1 MRNSISKTTIAI
13 NVALTTLA
21 AVICPAAPAAAGQ
34 IHMGGFGGGGFRSG
48 FGGSFHPG
56 FGGGFHPGFVG
67 FHPGFRPG
75 FRRGF
80 VAFHGPRFFHPDFF
94 RNGVFIN
101 RWWGPTI
108 VAAGDWGAGCW
119 NYRPVYDSWGSYL
132 GQAYVNV
139 CS

>member
-13 NVALTTLA
+13 TAALTMFA
-21 AVICPAAPAAAGQ
+21 AVMSSATPASAGGFR
-34 IHMGGFGGGGFRSG
+34 MGGFGGG
-48 FGGSFHPG
+48 FHSG

-67 FHPGFRPG
+67 FRPGFVGFRPGFRPG
-75 FRRGF
+75 FVSFRG
-80 VAFHGPRFFHPDFF
+80 HRFFHPGFF

-101 RWWGPTI
+101 GWWGPAI
-108 VAAGDWGAGCW
+108 VAEAAWSDGCW
-119 NYRPVYDSWGSYL
+119 SYRPVYDSWGSYL